1 MALITCPDCGKEH
14 SDQAVACPQCG
25 RPNQPLTP
33 KTESATTSG
42 EGSAKPQGCFIGCL
56 GLFVLVIFLG
66 ILSSLS
72 PDANKPDAWDE
83 IAAKVYCEDRI
94 KQLLRD
100 PDSYQFSSAEILE
113 TSGENSEFGKA
124 RISFRAKNGFGGY
137 NANTATCEA
146 YPNNGERWIKAQLD

>member
-25 RPNQPLTP
+25 RPNKPP
-33 KTESATTSG
+33 INKSVSPNPSG
-42 EGSAKPQGCFIGCL
+42 DQSDKKQGCFIGCL
-56 GLFVLVIFLG
+56 GFFVFVMLMGLLG
-66 ILSSLS
+66 SLS
-72 PDANKPDAWDE
+72 QDDNKPDTWDE
-83 IAAKVYCEDRI
+83 IAAEVYCKDRI

-113 TSGENSEFGKA
+113 TTGENSEYGTA

-137 NANTATCEA
+137 NANSAICEA
-146 YPNNGERWIKAQLD
+146 YPNNGERWIKAQLE